1 MGGTFEA
8 QPMNDHFGDLDLAS
22 STANE
27 SQENECGGDC
37 RNGAHQAGF
46 PEEQDTSECP
56 KGMVI
61 DVWGY
66 CRWVHALFIFFTI
79 VTLQSIFLLLTQ
91 GGFTKMKAEIGN
103 GGLP

>member
-8 QPMNDHFGDLDLAS
+8 EPLNEHFGDLDLTIAT
-22 STANE
+22 STAFE
-27 SQENECGGDC
+27 SQENECGVDC

-46 PEEQDTSECP
+46 PEEQDTSDCP

-66 CRWVHALFIFFTI
+66 CRWVHAFFFTI
-79 VTLQSIFLLLTQ
+79 VTLRLIFLLLTQ